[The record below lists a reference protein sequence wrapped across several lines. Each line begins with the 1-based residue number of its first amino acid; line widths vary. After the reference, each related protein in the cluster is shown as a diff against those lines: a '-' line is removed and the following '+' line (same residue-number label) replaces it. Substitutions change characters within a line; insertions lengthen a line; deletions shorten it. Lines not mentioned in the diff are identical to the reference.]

1 MNERP
6 TTFDRVA
13 RRNIEDEIERLIGLL
28 DVADTDP
35 DLEDDELEHNTSD
48 EEHST
53 GWSDEG
59 SQASLTVAAELEPE
73 LGWTEEIDQVRRSDR
88 DLPSWLCEDGEPL
101 LGWRENAGMG
111 IPTGEPSDDCEEA
124 CEDEGADIQAQPHDA
139 TDEGN
144 DEPNLGRLETVCQLA
159 ASYTGVGDDAPP
171 IGREAIAFTGEGYG
185 VGKQVLRS
193 AGIAAQVRTA
203 PALPVGRYVEKLQAL
218 PDGSIFRAFVAEGID
233 PFEGDWRRAH
243 YQAALERGRTK
254 PNGS

>member
-13 RRNIEDEIERLIGLL
+13 RRNIEEEIERLIGLL

-35 DLEDDELEHNTSD
+35 DLEDDELEHDASD
-48 EEHST
+48 DEHSI
-53 GWSDEG
+53 GWADEG

-88 DLPSWLCEDGEPL
+88 DLSMWLCEDGEPI
-101 LGWRENAGMG
+101 LGWRENAGLG

-159 ASYTGVGDDAPP
+159 ASYSGVGGDAPP
-171 IGREAIAFTGEGYG
+171 VGREAIAFTGDGYG
-185 VGKQVLRS
+185 KQMLRS

-203 PALPVGRYVEKLQAL
+203 PALPVARCVEKSQAL
-218 PDGSIFRAFVAEGID
+218 PDGSIFRTFVAESFD
-233 PFEGDWRRAH
+233 PFERDWRRAH
-243 YQAALERGRTK
+243 YQAALAQTKAEPKGR
-254 PNGS
+254 